1 MALNLVIGSAI
12 YDKDKYIYTKAA
24 DLENQGFS
32 PVIFVPSQAR
42 MSAEEAYVNVTC
54 KKGMINTN
62 ITTLSRY
69 ILNAIEQTEEK
80 REYITDEIKKMYVK
94 QIIAENKEK
103 LPLFSSV
110 INKPS
115 FIDLVISY
123 IDSIKKENIDISK
136 LEEMSDLSNL
146 TKEKLKEMVDICKVV
161 EERLSDKYID
171 SLDILDLFSKYV
183 LENQN
188 EFENK
193 EMFFHGY
200 NNFSKKELDVI
211 KAFLKLG
218 LNVTVS
224 LTMPCE
230 LLREKENIDGI
241 FEITNKTYRD
251 LVKMSKECSAIINI
265 ITDLD
270 KIDTKEDISFL
281 IQNIFSVQQSR
292 YERECKNISLKL
304 EKNLNYEIEEIAK
317 NITAKTRQDKNLRY
331 RDFAIYTNNFEEYEF
346 CIKRIF
352 ESYNIAYSFD
362 DTSEVEFS
370 NIAIYIITL
379 LKMVQKGVDINN
391 LFVLLKTG
399 LYDIS
404 KEDLS
409 YLENYILEFG
419 IKGYMLKR
427 KFVKNNK
434 EENFQSR
441 VYDLE
446 RLNSIREKISNYIS
460 KFSEEMNNQIT
471 AKERLELIYNHLI
484 ENKII
489 DRYEEEINAAVK
501 IDIKQSNV
509 KRQALQVIY
518 DVLDNIVLVLG
529 EEKVKLDVFLELF
542 EFGIKD
548 KKIKT
553 IPMTIDQVE
562 ICDVNKS
569 RILPKKHVYF
579 IGAYENGLPGISN
592 EDVMFS
598 DKELSSLKEK
608 SIDLKQ
614 DSITRTNMALFNVY
628 LAFATAKENICI
640 SMPTSKITGEPLR
653 QGSIINEMKRIFDI
667 KVLGNITGVEKIK
680 FEFDKMTDKV
690 VFQTLLESIV
700 ETANIEKI
708 DETKINELYTIYSY
722 YAKDKNNEKYT
733 DILEY
738 SRRDDNLSEEIL
750 EKLYKKDINSSVS
763 KLETFKKCP
772 FSYYTNYILN
782 IKPLKK
788 YNMTVMDMG
797 TLMHDVLEK
806 FSKWLMERSY
816 LWQQVVTE
824 EKINVLAKEKVD
836 NIVDKIFE
844 ERYSKYKESNRYI
857 VLKVGLKKK
866 MMKVI
871 SIIATSFNQSV
882 FKPLGYEIEFKAGG
896 LYAPIE
902 VNLENGKIMHLIGKI
917 DRVDTAC
924 INDKIYVRIIDYKS
938 SNRTISLSDV
948 KEGISLQLMTYMSAL
963 INNKGNI
970 DSKKEVVPAAACYF
984 SLKTNI
990 KALTKYEADEEK
1002 INKEL
1007 IKEMKLKGIYVSDVK
1022 VLEGLDR
1029 KYKDTGSSFIDVN
1042 SKNIND
1048 KNKVLP
1054 EEEFKKECS
1063 DMKNIL
1069 KEIGK
1074 EITKGVT
1081 SIKPK
1086 KCNGIM
1092 PCKYCDYINIC
1103 RKDIRV

>member
-1 MALNLVIGSAI
+1 MSLNLVIGSAI

-24 DLENQGFS
+24 ELENQGFS

-42 MSAEEAYVNVTC
+42 MSAEEAYVNVTH
-54 KKGMINTN
+54 KNGMLNTY

-69 ILNAIEQTEEK
+69 ILNSIESSVGEK
-80 REYITDEIKKMYVK
+80 EYITDEIKKMYIK
-94 QIIAENKEK
+94 QIISENKVE

-115 FIDLVISY
+115 FVDLVISY
-123 IDSIKKENIDISK
+123 LDSIKKENIDISK
-136 LEEMSDLSNL
+136 LDEMSDLNNL
-146 TKEKLKEMVDICKVV
+146 TREKLKEIVDICKVV
-161 EERLSDKYID
+161 EDKLSDKYID

-183 LENQN
+183 LENKK
-188 EFENK
+188 EFEKK
-193 EMFFHGY
+193 EIFFHGY
-200 NNFSKKELDVI
+200 NNFSQKELDVV
-211 KAFLKLG
+211 KAFLKLE

-230 LLREKENIDGI
+230 LLKDNENVDGI
-241 FEITNKTYRD
+241 FEIANKTYKD
-251 LVKMSKECSAIINI
+251 LVKISKECGASFNT
-265 ITDLD
+265 ITDLERM
-270 KIDTKEDISFL
+270 DTKEDISFL
-281 IQNIFSVQQSR
+281 IQNIFSPR
-292 YERECKNISLKL
+292 YSKYEKECKNISLKL

-317 NITAKTRQDKNLRY
+317 DITTKTRQDKTLRY

-352 ESYNIAYSFD
+352 ENYNIAYSFD

-370 NIAIYIITL
+370 NLAIYIITL
-379 LKMVQKGVDINN
+379 LKMVQNGIDINN
-391 LFVLLKTG
+391 VFVLLKTG

-409 YLENYILEFG
+409 YFENYIMEFG
-419 IKGYMLKR
+419 IKGYMLSR

-434 EENFQSR
+434 AENFQSR

-446 RLNSIREKISNYIS
+446 RLNSIREKLSSYIS
-460 KFSEEMNNQIT
+460 KFSEQMNVQIT

-484 ENKII
+484 QNKVI
-489 DRYEEEINAAVK
+489 DRYEEEIGSTGK
-501 IDIKQSNV
+501 LDIKQSDL
-509 KRQALQVIY
+509 KRQVIQVIY
-518 DVLDNIVLVLG
+518 DVFDNIVLVLG
-529 EEKVKLDVFLELF
+529 EEKVKLDLFLELF

-562 ICDVNKS
+562 ICDVNKT
-569 RILPKKHVYF
+569 RILPKKYVYF
-579 IGAYENGLPGISN
+579 IGAYENGLPSISN

-598 DKELSSLKEK
+598 DKELSELKEK
-608 SIDLKQ
+608 QLELKQ
-614 DSITRTNMALFNVY
+614 DSITRTNMALFNIY
-628 LAFATAKENICI
+628 LAFATAKESISV
-640 SMPTSKITGEPLR
+640 SMPTSKITGEPFR
-653 QGSIINEMKRIFDI
+653 IGSIINEIKRIFDI
-667 KVLGNITGVEKIK
+667 KALGNIASSEESK

-690 VFQTLLESIV
+690 VFRTLLESIV
-700 ETANIEKI
+700 ETANIEKL
-708 DETKINELYTIYSY
+708 DEAKLNELYTVYSY
-722 YAKDKNNEKYT
+722 YVKDKNCKKYT

-738 SRRDDNLSEEIL
+738 SRKDDNLSDEVL

-763 KLETFKKCP
+763 KLEAFKKCP

-782 IKPLKK
+782 IKPLKR
-788 YNMTVMDMG
+788 YNMTVMDIG
-797 TLMHDVLEK
+797 TLMHDVLER

-816 LWQQVVTE
+816 LWQQVITE
-824 EKINVLAKEKVD
+824 EKVNALAKEKVD
-836 NIVDKIFE
+836 SIVDKIFE

-871 SIIATSFNQSV
+871 SIIAASFNQSA
-882 FKPLGYEIEFKAGG
+882 FKPLGYEIEFKNGG

-938 SNRTISLSDV
+938 SDRTISLSDV

-963 INNKGNI
+963 INNKQNI
-970 DSKKEVVPAAACYF
+970 DSEKEVVPAATCYF

-990 KALTKYEADEEK
+990 KPLSEYEADEEK

-1007 IKEMKLKGIYVSDVK
+1007 IKEMKLKGIYVSDAK

-1042 SKNIND
+1042 SRNINN
-1048 KNKVLP
+1048 KNKVIS

-1063 DMKNIL
+1063 EIQNIL

-1074 EITKGVT
+1074 EITRGVT

-1086 KCNGIM
+1086 KCNGRV
-1092 PCKYCDYINIC
+1092 PCEYCDYMNIC
-1103 RKDIRV
+1103 RKDIRA